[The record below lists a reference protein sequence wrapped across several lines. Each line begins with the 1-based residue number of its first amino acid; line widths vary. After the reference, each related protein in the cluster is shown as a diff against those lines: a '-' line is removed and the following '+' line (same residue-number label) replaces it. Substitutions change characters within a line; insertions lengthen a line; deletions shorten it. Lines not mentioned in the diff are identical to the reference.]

1 VATTTSAQ
9 RIWEAALGRLQVQL
23 TRPTFDTW
31 LRDTRGLSLDEGN
44 LRVGVP
50 TTFAAEWLEHR
61 MYQLVEAA
69 AAAAAQQSLTVAF
82 EVQGPFA
89 ADDGQPATIPSPAPA
104 IREEQPSADPGNGL
118 NPRYTFD
125 SFIVSATSQ
134 LAHAAALAV
143 SDHPGSA
150 YNPLFIH
157 AGVGLGKTHLL
168 HAIADRVRKQGKAAH
183 YVSSEQFTNDFISS
197 IQERKTREFQKRH
210 RSVDVLL
217 IDDIQFLSG
226 KQGTQEGFFHTFNA
240 LHTASRQV
248 IIAGDRPPS
257 ELAFLEERLRSRFE
271 GGLITDIQ
279 APDLETRTAI
289 IRHRAQE
296 SPVPVPDQVLDFVA
310 QHSTTNV
317 RKLEGNLNRVTAMA
331 HFTGQ
336 PVTLALAEAI
346 LGPCSSPPPPSPL
359 SSTPQEALE
368 AVAVHYQ
375 VERARL
381 VSRHRDKRTAAARQ
395 VAMFL
400 LAQDFHLTPEEVGHI
415 LGDRDRTTVIYS
427 VRKVQQQCES
437 NPALQADLG
446 LLRRRL
452 THPAR

>member
-1 VATTTSAQ
+1 MATTTSAQ
-9 RIWEAALGRLQVQL
+9 RVWEAALGRLQVQL

-31 LRDTRGLSLDEGN
+31 LRDTRGLSLDGGT

-50 TTFAAEWLEHR
+50 TTFAAEWLEQR

-69 AAAAAQQSLTVAF
+69 AATAARQSLTVAF
-82 EVQGPFA
+82 EVHQPFA
-89 ADDGQPATIPSPAPA
+89 TDDALPTSAASPSPTL
-104 IREEQPSADPGNGL
+104 REERPSTVPGAGL

-143 SDHPGSA
+143 SDRPGSA

-183 YVSSEQFTNDFISS
+183 YVSSEQFTNDFISA
-197 IQERKTREFQKRH
+197 IQERKTGEFRSRH

-240 LHTASRQV
+240 LHNASRQV

-257 ELAFLEERLRSRFE
+257 ELPFLEERLRSRFE

-279 APDLETRTAI
+279 APDLETRIAI
-289 IRHRAQE
+289 LRHRAQE
-296 SPVPVPDQVLDFVA
+296 APVPVPDQVLEFVA
-310 QHSTTNV
+310 QHAATNV
-317 RKLEGNLNRVTAMA
+317 RKLQGNLNRVTAMA

-346 LGPCSSPPPPSPL
+346 LGPCSGPPPPAQL

-368 AVAVHYQ
+368 AVAAYYQ
-375 VERARL
+375 VELERL
-381 VSRHRDKRTAAARQ
+381 ISRQRDKRTAAARQ
-395 VAMFL
+395 IAMFL

-415 LGDRDRTTVIYS
+415 LGGRDRTTVIYS
-427 VRKVQQQCES
+427 VRKVQRQFEAR
-437 NPALQADLG
+437 PELQTDLA
-446 LLRRRL
+446 LLRRALHRL
-452 THPAR
+452 AR

>member
-1 VATTTSAQ
+1 MATTTSAQ
-9 RIWEAALGRLQVQL
+9 RVWEAALGRLQVQL

-31 LRDTRGLSLDEGN
+31 LRDTRGLSLDGGT
-44 LRVGVP
+44 LRVGAP
-50 TTFAAEWLEHR
+50 TTFAAEWLEQR

-69 AAAAAQQSLTVAF
+69 AVAAARQPLTVAF
-82 EVQGPFA
+82 EVHQPFA
-89 ADDGQPATIPSPAPA
+89 TDDALPTSAASPSPAL
-104 IREEQPSADPGNGL
+104 REERPSTVPSAGL

-143 SDHPGSA
+143 SDRPGSA

-183 YVSSEQFTNDFISS
+183 YVSSEQFTNDFISA
-197 IQERKTREFQKRH
+197 IQERKTSEFRSRH

-240 LHTASRQV
+240 LHNASRQV

-257 ELAFLEERLRSRFE
+257 ELPFLEERLRSRFE

-279 APDLETRTAI
+279 APDLETRIAI
-289 IRHRAQE
+289 LRHRAQE
-296 SPVPVPDQVLDFVA
+296 APVPVPDQVLEFVA
-310 QHSTTNV
+310 QHAATNV
-317 RKLEGNLNRVTAMA
+317 RKLQGNLNRVTAMA

-336 PVTLALAEAI
+336 PVTLALAGAI
-346 LGPCSSPPPPSPL
+346 LGSCSGPPPPVQL

-368 AVAVHYQ
+368 AIAAHYQ
-375 VERARL
+375 VELERL
-381 VSRHRDKRTAAARQ
+381 ISRHRDKRTAAARQ
-395 VAMFL
+395 IAMFL
-400 LAQDFHLTPEEVGHI
+400 LAQDFHLTPKEVGRI
-415 LGDRDRTTVIYS
+415 LGGRDRTTVIYS
-427 VRKVQQQCES
+427 VRKVQHQFEAR
-437 NPALQADLG
+437 PEIQADLA
-446 LLRRRL
+446 LLRRTLHRL
-452 THPAR
+452 AR